1 MRYATVG
8 PVSVRDWLE
17 NADSLHRYF
26 FNTPRK
32 RFMQQAQAF
41 TSNLPTTL
49 S

>member
-17 NADSLHRYF
+17 HADSLHRYF
-26 FNTPRK
+26 FNTPR
-32 RFMQQAQAF
+32 RREMQQAEVFGAA
-41 TSNLPTTL
+41 LPLTL